1 LFARHRDLFTDLS
14 VVFMDT
20 TSLSFEGE
28 GGETLG
34 AHGYSKD
41 HRPDL
46 KQMILAVVV
55 DAEGRPICTEMMP
68 GNTADVSVLVP
79 VIDRLRH
86 RFGITRACI
95 VSGVMF
101 LSEPGEGPSGW
112 WDTLNSPG
120 VAQCG
125 MSSASVERRGH
136 IRCSSCTM
144 GGYLGPPYAGMF

>member
-1 LFARHRDLFTDLS
+1 VKKLITLPVKHAGLLMA
-14 VVFMDT
+14 VLLA
-20 TSLSFEGE
+20 TSAQAKEPFV
-28 GGETLG
+28 G
-34 AHGYSKD
+34 AWSTGS
-41 HRPDL
+41 
-46 KQMILAVVV
+46 
-55 DAEGRPICTEMMP
+55 
-68 GNTADVSVLVP
+68 S
-79 VIDRLRH
+79 
-86 RFGITRACI
+86 